1 MTFLNSILN
10 QSKKHNFPF
19 DHWEYNNALTD
30 EAIEEI
36 VKASENNSLKEM
48 FGSGTAVVI
57 NPIKSFGYKGI
68 NYKLP
73 ELENPLST
81 QLKDKIMSIQYN
93 LSEDPYGWRVAV
105 D

>member
-1 MTFLNSILN
+1 
-10 QSKKHNFPF
+10 
-19 DHWEYNNALTD
+19 
-30 EAIEEI
+30 
-36 VKASENNSLKEM
+36 M

-57 NPIKSFGYKGI
+57 NTIKSFGFKGV

-73 ELENPLST
+73 ELENPFAT

-105 D
+105 N

>member
-1 MTFLNSILN
+1 VTRKSVI
-10 QSKKHNFPF
+10 QIARDSG
-19 DHWEYNNALTD
+19 
-30 EAIEEI
+30 IEVDVRPIRVDEI
-36 VKASENNSLKEM
+36 VKASKNNSLKEM

-57 NPIKSFGYKGI
+57 NPIRSFGFKGV
-68 NYKLP
+68 NYKLTK
-73 ELENPLST
+73 LDNPFAT

>member
-1 MTFLNSILN
+1 MRRRCLQKQFFERNVWN
-10 QSKKHNFPF
+10 
-19 DHWEYNNALTD
+19 
-30 EAIEEI
+30 
-36 VKASENNSLKEM
+36 
-48 FGSGTAVVI
+48 GTAVVI
-57 NPIKSFGYKGI
+57 NPIKSFGYKGV

-73 ELENPLST
+73 ELEDPVAA